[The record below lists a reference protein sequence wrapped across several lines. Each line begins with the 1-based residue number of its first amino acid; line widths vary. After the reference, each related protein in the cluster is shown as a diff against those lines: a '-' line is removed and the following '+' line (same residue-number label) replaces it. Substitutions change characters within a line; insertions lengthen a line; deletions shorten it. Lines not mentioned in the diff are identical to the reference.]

1 MHRIYWCVELTSG
14 KIYLEESGSTVIK
27 KEAELIMDWNF
38 TDNEHSTD
46 VDDEYLFEE
55 FGPYPDNISRA
66 FSAVAGILIT
76 CGILENI
83 MTIYILISKKKYL
96 RSFANFHLLN
106 LSITDILFRILA
118 IPDLLK
124 DQLIAGSDFTCKI
137 GEFFRFTTLAVAFTI
152 LAGLA
157 FDRYIHIVH
166 PFRARAVTWKHSRNV
181 IAMSWAYSL
190 LCSAPFLYSVKREV
204 EEDEE
209 TLEKLASCY
218 DIPGSPSHISLS
230 VFLLFSFTIPLV
242 FMAVVYGKVVSV
254 LWSRAR
260 RKMIDRRMEKTKMLA
275 VKMMVVIVLTYLVTW
290 GPKLVMKTMEVFN
303 FEEDTTER
311 GDSSGDEEEV
321 EIDNDLLMSV
331 LETTFEV
338 LSLASSVLNP
348 LIFGYYNGSFRREM
362 KNIFLGIKRTKCC
375 KKRSRRI
382 GPRVQKIHVSS
393 GSNETNLT
401 NHGTS

>member
-1 MHRIYWCVELTSG
+1 MIE
-14 KIYLEESGSTVIK
+14 

-38 TDNEHSTD
+38 TDHGSSTD
-46 VDDEYLFEE
+46 VDNEYLFEE
-55 FGPYPDNISRA
+55 FGSYPDNIPRA

-124 DQLIAGSDFTCKI
+124 DQLIARSDFTCKI
-137 GEFFRFTTLAVAFTI
+137 GEYFRYTTLAVTFAV

-166 PFRARAVTWKHSRNV
+166 PFRARTVTWKHSRNV
-181 IAMSWAYSL
+181 IAMSWIYSL
-190 LCSAPFLYSVKREV
+190 LCSASFLYSVKREV

-218 DIPGSPSHISLS
+218 DIPGLPSHISLS

-260 RKMIDRRMEKTKMLA
+260 RKMINKRMKKTKMLA
-275 VKMMVVIVLTYLVTW
+275 VKMMVIIVFTYLVTW

-303 FEEDTTER
+303 FEEDTFER
-311 GDSSGDEEEV
+311 GESSGDMEEV
-321 EIDNDLLMSV
+321 ELDNDLLMSV

-362 KNIFLGIKRTKCC
+362 KNIFLGINRTKCC
-375 KKRSRRI
+375 KKRRQRI

-401 NHGTS
+401 NHNTSRAFVLLH

>member
-1 MHRIYWCVELTSG
+1 
-14 KIYLEESGSTVIK
+14 
-27 KEAELIMDWNF
+27 MDWNF

-46 VDDEYLFEE
+46 VDDQYLFDQ
-55 FGPYPDNISRA
+55 FGSYPDNIPRA

-137 GEFFRFTTLAVAFTI
+137 GEFFRYTTLAVTFAV

-166 PFRARAVTWKHSRNV
+166 PFRARAVTWKHSRNL
-181 IAMSWAYSL
+181 IAMSWTYSL
-190 LCSAPFLYSVKREV
+190 LCSAPFLYSVKEG
-204 EEDEE
+204 EE
-209 TLEKLASCY
+209 TLEKLSRCY

-260 RKMIDRRMEKTKMLA
+260 RKMINKHMEKTKMLA
-275 VKMMVVIVLTYLVTW
+275 VKMMVVIVFTYLVTW

-303 FEEDTTER
+303 FGEDAFER
-311 GDSSGDEEEV
+311 SESSKDEEEV
-321 EIDNDLLMSV
+321 ELDNLMSV

-348 LIFGYYNGSFRREM
+348 LIFGYYNGSFRPDM
-362 KNIFLGIKRTKCC
+362 KNIFLGIKRAKCF
-375 KKRSRRI
+375 KKRSRRR

-401 NHGTS
+401 NHSTSRVFVLLH

>member
-1 MHRIYWCVELTSG
+1 
-14 KIYLEESGSTVIK
+14 
-27 KEAELIMDWNF
+27 MDWNF

-46 VDDEYLFEE
+46 VDDQYLFDQ
-55 FGPYPDNISRA
+55 FGSYPDNIPRA

-124 DQLIAGSDFTCKI
+124 DQLIARSDFTCKI
-137 GEFFRFTTLAVAFTI
+137 GEYFRYITLAVTFAV

-181 IAMSWAYSL
+181 IALSWTYSL
-190 LCSAPFLYSVKREV
+190 LCSSPFLYSVKREV
-204 EEDEE
+204 EEAEE
-209 TLEKLASCY
+209 TLEKLSSCH

-260 RKMIDRRMEKTKMLA
+260 RKMINKRMKKTKMLA
-275 VKMMVVIVLTYLVTW
+275 VKMMVVIVFTYLVTW

-303 FEEDTTER
+303 FEEDTFER
-311 GDSSGDEEEV
+311 GESSGDMEEV
-321 EIDNDLLMSV
+321 KLDNDLLMSV

-348 LIFGYYNGSFRREM
+348 LIFGYYNGSFRREV
-362 KNIFLGIKRTKCC
+362 KNIFLGIKRAKCC
-375 KKRSRRI
+375 KKRRQRI
-382 GPRVQKIHVSS
+382 GPRVQKIQVSS

-401 NHGTS
+401 NHST